1 MLHSISNKF
10 TRSTLTKRSYIA
22 TINTTPS
29 ILNERPA
36 TDKLIDDIANY
47 VHKKDIFS
55 PLAIQTAKW
64 CLLDTLGCGLA
75 SLKFPLAKKVM
86 TPVMP
91 ERLTQIPGGTKILGT
106 NWSMDPVNGSFTFG
120 TMIRWL
126 DFNDCWL
133 ASEWGHPSDNLGG
146 ILPVAD
152 YLSRNING
160 QDPPVTINDV
170 LHCMIKAHE
179 IQGILAL
186 DNSFNTHGLDH
197 VLLVKLATASVVSKL
212 LNLTH
217 KQTVQCISHALVDG
231 HPLRTYRHAPNTG
244 SRKSWAAGDAVSRA
258 VKLAF
263 MVKQTEGQLGD
274 IPSILSAPKW
284 GFYDTL
290 NGGEPFIFDQR
301 KVFGSYVM
309 ENVLFKISFPAEF
322 HAQTAVEA
330 ALTVKQ
336 QLDSLGKSYS
346 DIESIK
352 IRTQQV
358 GMDIINKSGPL
369 HNYADR
375 DHCIQY
381 MIAIPL
387 IYGELG
393 ATHYMDSVAL
403 GNPDIDILRGKME
416 CGVDEQFTKDYH
428 DPQKRAIPNALLVKL
443 KDGTVL
449 DEVVVNYPIGHR
461 LRRGEGIPLL
471 LQKFTNHLEQH
482 FGNGERTSNIL
493 KKSLGE
499 NFGHMPVNE
508 YVDMYIEE
516 RFCSTSYM

>member
-1 MLHSISNKF
+1 MLRSASNKF
-10 TRSTLTKRSYIA
+10 TRSILTKRSYAAA
-22 TINTTPS
+22 TESMPS
-29 ILNERPA
+29 AFNERPA
-36 TDKLIDDIANY
+36 TDKLIENIANY
-47 VHKKDIFS
+47 VHNKDITS

-75 SLKFPLAKKVM
+75 ALKFPLAKKVM
-86 TPVMP
+86 TPVMS
-91 ERLTQIPGGTKILGT
+91 EQLTQIPGGTKIPGT
-106 NWSMDPVNGSFTFG
+106 DWSMDPVNGSFTFG

-133 ASEWGHPSDNLGG
+133 AAEWGHPSDNLGG

-152 YLSRNING
+152 YINRNLKG
-160 QDPPVTINDV
+160 QGVPLTINDV
-170 LHCMIKAHE
+170 LQCMVKAHE

-186 DNSFNTHGLDH
+186 DNSFNAHGLDH

-212 LNLTH
+212 LNLTQE
-217 KQTVQCISHALVDG
+217 QTVQCISHALVDG
-231 HPLRTYRHAPNTG
+231 QSLRTYRHAPNTG

-258 VKLAF
+258 VKIAF

-284 GFYDTL
+284 GFYDVL
-290 NGGEPFIFDQR
+290 NGGKPFIFNQR
-301 KVFGSYVM
+301 NTFDSYVM

-330 ALTVKQ
+330 ALIVKQ
-336 QLDSLGKSYS
+336 QLDSMGKTYS
-346 DIESIK
+346 DIESIR
-352 IRTQQV
+352 IRTQQA

-381 MIAIPL
+381 MVAIPL
-387 IYGELG
+387 IYGELK
-393 ATHYMDSVAL
+393 ATHYMDDIAL
-403 GNPDIDILRGKME
+403 SNPDIDILRDKME
-416 CGVDEQFTKDYH
+416 CQVDEQFTKDYH
-428 DPQKRAIPNALLVKL
+428 DPNKRAIPNALLVKL

-461 LRRGEGIPLL
+461 LRREEGIPLL
-471 LQKFTNHLEQH
+471 LQKFTQHLEQH
-482 FGNGERTSNIL
+482 FGKGERTSQIL
-493 KKSLGE
+493 EASLGDK
-499 NFGHMPVNE
+499 FGDMPVDE
-508 YVDMYIEE
+508 YVDMYIEK
-516 RFCSTSYM
+516 RA